1 MRAGQLDRRISI
13 ERKTVTN
20 EPDYGTE
27 VVAWVVFASRIA
39 AQVQDVL
46 PSKSETAGQGIAM
59 ATQPARVRIRY
70 LSGIT
75 SDMRVVVHGV
85 TDRLMQI
92 TAGPAELGR
101 REGIEFMVAQ
111 YSTQGGA

>member
-1 MRAGQLDRRISI
+1 MRAGQLDQRITL
-13 ERKTVTN
+13 ERKTVTQD
-20 EPDYGTE
+20 PDYGTE
-27 VVAWVVFASRIA
+27 VVTWTVFASRIA

-46 PSKSETAGQGIAM
+46 PSRAETAGQGIAL
-59 ATQPARVRIRY
+59 ATQPARIRIRY
-70 LSGIT
+70 LAGIT
-75 SDMRVVVHGV
+75 SDMRVVVHGA

-101 REGIEFMVAQ
+101 RERTEFMVAH

>member
-1 MRAGQLDRRISI
+1 MLGGQLDRRITI
-13 ERKTVTN
+13 EAKVVTID
-20 EPDYGTE
+20 PSYGTQTITWT
-27 VVAWVVFASRIA
+27 AFASRIP

-46 PSKSETAGQGIAM
+46 PSKSEAVAQGIRI

-70 LSGIT
+70 MSGIT

-92 TAGPAELGR
+92 TAGPAEIGR
-101 REGIEFMVAQ
+101 REMTEFMVEH
-111 YSTQGGA
+111 YSS

>member
-1 MRAGQLDRRISI
+1 MRSGQLDRRITI
-13 ERKTVTN
+13 ERKTTAPD
-20 EPDYGTE
+20 PDYGTD
-27 VVAWVVFASRIA
+27 VVTWTVFASRIA

-46 PSKSETAGQGIAM
+46 PSKSESAGQGISIA
-59 ATQPARVRIRY
+59 AQPARVRIRY
-70 LSGIT
+70 LAGIT
-75 SDMRVVVHGV
+75 PDMRIVVHGV

-101 REGIEFMVAQ
+101 REGIEFMAMQ